1 METKT
6 LYIVRGVPG
15 SGKSTFAEA
24 LVHSDFLICE
34 ADKYFVDR
42 EGNYNF
48 DGSKLKE
55 AHEWCRD
62 RVETYMKD
70 SLLNDQFY
78 REIAVSNTFTREWE
92 MQAYIDLADKYGY
105 RVFSII
111 VENRHGNSNT
121 HGVPVEAVTKMKERF
136 EIKL

>member
-1 METKT
+1 MKT
-6 LYIVRGVPG
+6 LYIIRGVPG
-15 SGKSTFAEA
+15 SGKSTFAKE
-24 LVHSDFLICE
+24 LVGADFLVCE

-42 EGNYNF
+42 EGNYKF

-62 RVETYMKD
+62 RVETFMED

-78 REIAVSNTFTREWE
+78 RRIAVSNTFTREWE
-92 MQAYIDLADKYGY
+92 MQAYIDLAEKYGY
-105 RVFSII
+105 RVFSLI
-111 VENRHGNSNT
+111 VENRHGSSNV
-121 HGVPVEAVTKMKERF
+121 HGVPDEVIEKMKERF

>member
-1 METKT
+1 MKT
-6 LYIVRGVPG
+6 LYIIRGVPG
-15 SGKSTFAEA
+15 SGKSTFAKE
-24 LVHSDFLICE
+24 LVRAEFLVCE
-34 ADKYFVDR
+34 ADKYFIDD

-62 RVETYMKD
+62 RVETFMQD

-78 REIAVSNTFTREWE
+78 RHIAVSNTFTREWE
-92 MQAYIDLADKYGY
+92 MQAYVDLAEKYGY
-105 RVFSII
+105 RVFSVI
-111 VENRHGNSNT
+111 VENRHGSSNV
-121 HGVPVEAVTKMKERF
+121 HGVPDEVIEKMKERF

>member
-1 METKT
+1 MKT
-6 LYIVRGVPG
+6 LYIIRGVPG
-15 SGKSTFAEA
+15 SGKSTFAKE
-24 LVHSDFLICE
+24 LVGADFLVCE

-42 EGNYNF
+42 EGNYKF

-62 RVETYMKD
+62 RVETFMED

-78 REIAVSNTFTREWE
+78 RRIAVSNTFTREWE
-92 MQAYIDLADKYGY
+92 MQAYVDLAEKYGY
-105 RVFSII
+105 RVFSVI
-111 VENRHGNSNT
+111 VENRHGSSNV
-121 HGVPVEAVTKMKERF
+121 HGVPDEVIEKMKERF